1 MAVWTLRGG
10 EPGRAGPRLK
20 SAAMA
25 GCIAVLAMIWATSS
39 TAHAQDAVIPN
50 EGIPNGVIYVNAPQ
64 RSSGPALV
72 ATLRQSLA
80 GLSNYTVSDADKD
93 QDILQRVAADPRNI
107 GFVQRDHYVQYL
119 RDHSDSDARFEFYGN
134 IAACLMVVVR
144 KGAQIHTY
152 GDLVRARA
160 DRPTTLDV
168 GPATAQLAAT
178 FENLRQIDRS
188 LAGLAPEHRGGARA
202 LGRVITGETDAALF
216 LVLAPFADG
225 LTAEVIGSDALDLV
239 PFFSEDIVSG
249 AARRKMPYMLR
260 QIRLGTAGWFAAGR
274 PYHTT
279 CTSVGAVVNAQADV
293 RLSEKVAQ
301 ILLSDAAARVPAPW
315 YAVVGNVFA
324 AAVTQ
329 VESLVLGS
337 VEMVAGWLGFGAPE
351 VQAPNIREVSD
362 RPSSTTSPRAPIAS
376 AP

>member
-1 MAVWTLRGG
+1 MAVWTLGGG
-10 EPGRAGPRLK
+10 EPGRGGPQLK
-20 SAAMA
+20 SLATA
-25 GCIAVLAMIWATSS
+25 GCLAVLATLSA
-39 TAHAQDAVIPN
+39 APRNACAQD
-50 EGIPNGVIYVNAPQ
+50 GVIYVNAPQ
-64 RSSGPALV
+64 RSAGPELV
-72 ATLRQSLA
+72 TTLRQSLA
-80 GLSNYTVSDADKD
+80 SLSNYTISDADKD

-119 RDHSDSDARFEFYGN
+119 RDHSDGEARFEFYGN

-168 GPATAQLAAT
+168 GPAAAQLAAT

-188 LAGLAPEHRGGARA
+188 LAGVALEHRGGARA

-216 LVLAPFADG
+216 LVLAPFTDG
-225 LTAEVIGSDALDLV
+225 LTAEVIGGDALDLV

-249 AARRKMPYMLR
+249 AARRKMPYTLR
-260 QIRLGTAGWFAAGR
+260 QIRLGAAGWFAAGR

-301 ILLSDAAARVPAPW
+301 ILLNDAATRAPRPW
-315 YAVVGNVFA
+315 YTAIGGVFA

-329 VESLVLGS
+329 VESFVLGG
-337 VEMVAGWLGFGAPE
+337 VEVVAGWLGFGAPE
-351 VQAPNIREVSD
+351 VQAPSIREVSD
-362 RPSSTTSPRAPIAS
+362 RPSATTPPRAPIAR

>member
-1 MAVWTLRGG
+1 MTVGIAVW
-10 EPGRAGPRLK
+10 
-20 SAAMA
+20 AA
-25 GCIAVLAMIWATSS
+25 ISS
-39 TAHAQDAVIPN
+39 TPNNAYAQD
-50 EGIPNGVIYVNAPQ
+50 GVIYVNAPQ
-64 RSSGPALV
+64 RSSGPELV
-72 ATLRQSLA
+72 TNLRRSLA
-80 GLSNYTVSDADKD
+80 SLSSYTISEADHD
-93 QDILQRVAADPRNI
+93 REILQRVAADPRSI

-119 RDHSDSDARFEFYGN
+119 RDHRGDDARFEFYGD

-144 KGAQIHTY
+144 KGAQFHTY

-188 LAGLAPEHRGGARA
+188 LAALSLEHRGGARA

-216 LVLAPFADG
+216 LALAPFTG
-225 LTAEVIGSDALDLV
+225 VLTAEVIGSDALDLV
-239 PFFSEDIVSG
+239 PFFSEDIVLG
-249 AARRKMPYMLR
+249 AARLKLPYMLR
-260 QIRLGTAGWFAAGR
+260 QIRLGAAGWFSPGR

-301 ILLSDAAARVPAPW
+301 ILLDNTAASAPRPW
-315 YAVVGNVFA
+315 YAVIGGVFA

-337 VEMVAGWLGFGAPE
+337 LDMISGWLGFDAPE
-351 VQAPNIREVSD
+351 MQAPNIREVSD
-362 RPSSTTSPRAPIAS
+362 RAGSTTPLRAPI
-376 AP
+376 PGRP